1 MHTYLR
7 SLRMLRRNRNQFYPV
22 TMHFKEEAPFRLQ
35 IFHQGEIF
43 IVFAS
48 PLRATV
54 RGLFLK
60 KSLYLFL
67 DLNPLSANAY
77 VC

>member
-1 MHTYLR
+1 
-7 SLRMLRRNRNQFYPV
+7 MLRRDRNQFYPG

-48 PLRATV
+48 PLRATL
-54 RGLFLK
+54 RGFFFKISLF
-60 KSLYLFL
+60 FF
-67 DLNPLSANAY
+67 
-77 VC
+77 